1 MTILLYYTAALEGD
15 LMQWVTAV
23 KSQQSLHK
31 STANRQYP
39 AGTHMEW
46 WWGKGGWGVSGGAL
60 SNCHLDV
67 TRLDRKGRS
76 GRICVTRV

>member
-1 MTILLYYTAALEGD
+1 MTILLYYTAALGALEGD
-15 LMQWVTAV
+15 LMPWVTAV

-39 AGTHMEW
+39 AGTHGVGVVGE
-46 WWGKGGWGVSGGAL
+46 GGLGGVSGGAL

-76 GRICVTRV
+76 GRIA